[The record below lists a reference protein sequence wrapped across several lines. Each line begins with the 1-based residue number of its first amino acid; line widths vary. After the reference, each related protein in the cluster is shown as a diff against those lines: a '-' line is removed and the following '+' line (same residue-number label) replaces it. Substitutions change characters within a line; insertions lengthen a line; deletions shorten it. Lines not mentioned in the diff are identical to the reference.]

1 MSKSKRYVTGIS
13 LVASLGG
20 LLFGFDTAVISGAEK
35 TIQELFG
42 LTSFWHG
49 FTMTIALIGTLIG
62 ALLAGKP
69 ADLFGR
75 KKALIFIAI
84 LYAVS
89 AIGSALA
96 QTWVSFLI
104 YRFIGGLGVGASSVI
119 GPMYISEISPAKIRG
134 RLVASFQLNIV
145 AGILLAYF
153 SNYWIAKLITTDAW
167 RWMLG
172 VEFIPAI
179 IFFFLLLIIPHSPR
193 WLVIKNRLQESESL
207 LEKLGSPDAKAELLD
222 IVESVKSYTKI
233 TKDHFFTSKNR
244 FPILLAILVAIFN
257 QMSGIN
263 AVMYYSPRI
272 FEMVGY
278 GKESALLQSIS
289 VGTALFIFTLVGMA
303 LIDRIGR
310 KKLLLIGSVG
320 MTFFLGMVA
329 KIVFTTTDGS
339 VWMLVYLIGFIA
351 FFAFTQGTVIW
362 VFISEIF
369 PNSVRSKGQT
379 LGSFT
384 HWTMAAIITWVFPI
398 IAESGENGGGIA
410 FSVFSLAMILQFI
423 IVWKFFPETKGK
435 SLEEIQREFLI
446 NNGNGAALK

>member
-1 MSKSKRYVTGIS
+1 MNKSKRYVTWIS

-35 TIQELFG
+35 TIQEFFSLS
-42 LTSFWHG
+42 SFWHG

-69 ADLFGR
+69 ADIFGR

-84 LYAVS
+84 LYAAS

-96 QTWVSFLI
+96 QTWTSFLI
-104 YRFIGGLGVGASSVI
+104 FRFIGGLGVGASSVI

-145 AGILLAYF
+145 GGILLAYL
-153 SNYWIAKLITTDAW
+153 SNYWIAQLIDLNAW

-172 VEFIPAI
+172 VELIPAI
-179 IFFFLLLIIPHSPR
+179 IFFFLLLVIPNSPR
-193 WLVIKNRLQESESL
+193 WLVIKNRLVESESL
-207 LEKLGSPDAKAELLD
+207 LKKLGSPDAKRELHD
-222 IVESVKSYTKI
+222 IVESVQSYTRI
-233 TKDHFFTSKNR
+233 TKDRFFTSKNR
-244 FPILLAILVAIFN
+244 FPILLAILVAVFN

-263 AVMYYSPRI
+263 AIMYYSPRI

-289 VGTALFIFTLVGMA
+289 IGTALFIFTLLGMT
-303 LIDRIGR
+303 LIDKIGR

-329 KIVFTTTDGS
+329 KTVFTTVDGS
-339 VWMLVYLIGFIA
+339 VWMLIYLIGFIA

-384 HWTMAAIITWVFPI
+384 HWTMAAMITWVFPI
-398 IAESGENGGGIA
+398 IAEGSINGGGIA
-410 FSVFSLAMILQFI
+410 FSVFSVAMVLQFFV
-423 IVWKFFPETKGK
+423 VWKYFPETKGK
-435 SLEEIQREFLI
+435 SLEDIQKEFL
-446 NNGNGAALK
+446 NSNSKSKQS